1 LSLCWQT
8 AGAAARVVIGDAAFV
23 VRELEI
29 GAGEPAFAFADFNG
43 DGHQDLA
50 VAGGSDHT
58 VTVLLG
64 NGGGNLTASGEFSAG
79 RNPNH
84 LAAADIDRDGLMDL
98 VVANHETTYLTLL
111 IGYGR
116 GGLEQAKNSPF
127 RTDAAPH
134 PHEVAAE
141 DLDDDGYLDLIVD
154 SRDTRG
160 VRVHRGLGQGRF
172 AEPGTSID
180 AGGPPYLGF
189 AIGDL
194 NGDGW
199 LDLAT
204 PNDAEIGILLS
215 SGSGTPS
222 FRAGVPV
229 RSDTPFSVAVA
240 DFNRDGNLDLIAAS
254 ERTGV
259 EIFNGD
265 GTGAFAAATANAS
278 FRLAAG
284 AKRIAVGDV
293 DGDGFPDALV
303 GSWSGQAIV
312 ILGHAAGY
320 RSTQLPLHGVQNPWG
335 LALVDLNEDGKDD
348 LVVADGVGVRANV
361 YLSFSP

>member
-1 LSLCWQT
+1 
-8 AGAAARVVIGDAAFV
+8 
-23 VRELEI
+23 
-29 GAGEPAFAFADFNG
+29 
-43 DGHQDLA
+43 
-50 VAGGSDHT
+50 
-58 VTVLLG
+58 
-64 NGGGNLTASGEFSAG
+64 
-79 RNPNH
+79 
-84 LAAADIDRDGLMDL
+84 
-98 VVANHETTYLTLL
+98 
-111 IGYGR
+111 
-116 GGLEQAKNSPF
+116 
-127 RTDAAPH
+127 
-134 PHEVAAE
+134 
-141 DLDDDGYLDLIVD
+141 
-154 SRDTRG
+154 
-160 VRVHRGLGQGRF
+160 
-172 AEPGTSID
+172 
-180 AGGPPYLGF
+180 LGF

-204 PNDAEIGILLS
+204 PNDAEIGILLN

-312 ILGHAAGY
+312 ILGHAAVY